1 MGIVNIAVDS
11 TGKYYTGEKVKK
23 VRNRSKNLRSILQRV
38 GTKSAKR
45 HLRKLSGKESRFR
58 KDTNH
63 IMSKEIVNKA
73 EGASSILVLE
83 DFTNIIM

>member
-23 VRNRSKNLRSILQRV
+23 VRNRYKDLRSILQGV

-45 HLRKLSGKESRFR
+45 HLRKLS
-58 KDTNH
+58 
-63 IMSKEIVNKA
+63 
-73 EGASSILVLE
+73 
-83 DFTNIIM
+83 